1 MKRVASTPNRNASN
15 GRTRVEQLE
24 SQLAYERSRVE
35 RQRFADAQQLETEAD
50 LQQRIAEHC
59 SNRASRSMS
68 LALAATL
75 RDLAKTMRS
84 RAVIR

>member
-1 MKRVASTPNRNASN
+1 MTRASKGTEGSK
-15 GRTRVEQLE
+15 LE
-24 SQLAYERSRVE
+24 AQIAFE
-35 RQRFADAQQLETEAD
+35 RQRGAERQRDADAQQLEDEAAM
-50 LQQRIAEHC
+50 QQRIAEHC

-84 RAVIR
+84 RAVVR